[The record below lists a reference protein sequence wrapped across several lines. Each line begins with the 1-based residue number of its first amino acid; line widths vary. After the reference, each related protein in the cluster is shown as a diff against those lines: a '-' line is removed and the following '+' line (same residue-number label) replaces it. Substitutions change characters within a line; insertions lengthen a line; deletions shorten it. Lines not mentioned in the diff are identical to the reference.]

1 MHSILS
7 VSFSLLY
14 HLLFAFNRLLQFQAQ
29 LQMASKPNAVKQETE
44 KLEELRRA
52 VLRAIIV
59 LQVYYFSNPINVK
72 LF

>member
-1 MHSILS
+1 
-7 VSFSLLY
+7 
-14 HLLFAFNRLLQFQAQ
+14 
-29 LQMASKPNAVKQETE
+29 MASKPNAVKQETE